1 MANVLIIGGNHGL
14 GLEWVKYYL
23 NQGNHVTATYR
34 DFSAS
39 TELFAIQDCPLTKIE
54 CDVTN
59 TKQIESLT
67 QSVSSFDIII
77 YNAGTKGYSKK
88 FSTPD
93 ENTDEELDLAYSVN
107 CKGLN
112 AAIRAFLPKILKHPQ
127 CKFIYMSTGV
137 SSIQDNASGNYH
149 PYRISKLAG
158 NQTIRN
164 FDLLVTKKWIE
175 SDQDI
180 TLRPLLFALTPGMV
194 DIGMAAGVEGAMPV
208 DEAIRKMIEV
218 INHVSKTQ
226 DTHGLWSYNGKKID
240 SYVTPQVLQEY
251 ENKKPAVQETKN
263 TESKKNFLPLLEKQS
278 HTKNK
283 DPKHS
288 VLAYDQKAFSKI
300 GLG

>member
-23 NQGNHVTATYR
+23 NQGDQVTATYR
-34 DFSAS
+34 DLSAS
-39 TELFAIQDCPLTKIE
+39 KELFALEGLPLTTIE

-59 TKQIESLT
+59 IKQINALASLDR
-67 QSVSSFDIII
+67 SFDMII

-93 ENTDEELDLAYSVN
+93 ENTDEELDLAYNVN

-137 SSIQDNASGNYH
+137 SSIQGNASGNYH

-158 NQTIRN
+158 NQVIRN
-164 FDLLVTKKWIE
+164 FDLLVIKKWIE
-175 SDQDI
+175 NNQDI

-194 DIGMAAGVEGAMPV
+194 DIGMAAGVKGAVPV
-208 DEAIRKMIEV
+208 DEAIAKMVEV
-218 INHVSKTQ
+218 IELVSKTQ

-240 SYVTPQVLQEY
+240 SYVTPEVLNEY
-251 ENKKPAVQETKN
+251 EKKKTVSQEPEN
-263 TESKKNFLPLLEKQS
+263 LNLSKNFLPLLEKQS
-278 HTKNK
+278 HTTNQEIKK
-283 DPKHS
+283 T
-288 VLAYDQKAFSKI
+288 VLEREQEAFSKM
-300 GLG
+300 GMG